1 MLFPL
6 SLLSF
11 RKNRYNKAYLEFR
24 KGTVNISH
32 IKGFLVTPIL
42 YRDRFKNRQ
51 AGVVELVDTR
61 DLKSI
66 YIDYFFKLKLTKSII
81 SKHFLDYP
89 DLKNNL

>member
-1 MLFPL
+1 MKKLAFIVFPVYVLFPL

-32 IKGFLVTPIL
+32 NKRFSGTPPFLH
-42 YRDRFKNRQ
+42 RDRFKNRQ

-66 YIDYFFKLKLTKSII
+66 YIDYFFS
-81 SKHFLDYP
+81 
-89 DLKNNL
+89 